1 MDLFQFLKSDMP
13 AIAPGSLSDEQYW
26 AIIAFQLKESGVEYG
41 PGDIDE
47 KRAGSI
53 PLHP

>member
-1 MDLFQFLKSDMP
+1 MP

-26 AIIAFQLKESGVEYG
+26 AIIAFHLKESGVEHG